1 MNNKMKEMTKEVKEM
16 TSIPTMIFGDI
27 NREVVNKAKKIGL
40 GDEYIMGDPM
50 NAANLDAIVSPANTV
65 GEMSGGY
72 DLIIRNKLGTIV
84 EDIAMKSLAA
94 EKIYLGQCRVV
105 KSGNGIIP
113 NLMIVPTV
121 VGALVGG
128 DTLAGTLQ
136 SKTDP
141 EVIKKAA
148 YNMMFEAYKNGIAR
162 FATVL
167 LGGGVGGVDA
177 DLALKMMLEGYLE
190 AYDEIDELIYG

>member
-1 MNNKMKEMTKEVKEM
+1 MNKKMKKLRTV
-16 TSIPTMIFGDI
+16 PTMVFGDI
-27 NREVVNKAKKIGL
+27 NLAVVAKAEAIGL
-40 GDEYIMGDPM
+40 GDEWIKGDPM
-50 NAANLDAIVSPANTV
+50 NATNLDAVVSPANTV

-72 DLIIRNKLGTIV
+72 DLVIRNRLGATV
-84 EDIAMKSLAA
+84 ENIAMKSLAE

-121 VGALVGG
+121 VGALSGG
-128 DTLAGTLQ
+128 NTSAGTLQ

-141 EVIKKAA
+141 EVIRKAT
-148 YNMMFEAYKNGIAR
+148 YNMMMEAFNNGIER

-167 LGGGVGGVDA
+167 LGAGVGGVDTETA
-177 DLALKMMLEGYLE
+177 MKMMMIGYLD
-190 AYDEIDELIYG
+190 AYDEIDCEIYG